1 MTLGVPMK
9 KLVIAL
15 AALAVIGLALSPAVV
30 SEAQAQAKGKKLW
43 EGWFE
48 ELRKVNA
55 PVPPPAPAKKK

>member
-9 KLVIAL
+9 KLTIVL

-43 EGWFE
+43 EGWME
-48 ELRKVNA
+48 ELQKINA
-55 PVPPPAPAKKK
+55 PAAPAKKK